1 LKKQIKQA
9 ITDHPKVAAA
19 VIVGL
24 TGEATEALVRQV
36 AKEIDHKWPAKRLPY
51 KPISKVYPHA
61 YSVGRDRPLT

>member
-24 TGEATEALVRQV
+24 TGEATEYLLNP
-36 AKEIDHKWPAKRLPY
+36 E
-51 KPISKVYPHA
+51 
-61 YSVGRDRPLT
+61 LTGVFDA